1 MNLLWWAL
9 FAVLC
14 ALTVLWVLL
23 IRADARHYLESQ
35 VKVLGEKN
43 IKHIRNPHVRL
54 LFKVYAA
61 ILVFLILGFGI
72 YLSSL

>member
-1 MNLLWWAL
+1 MNILWWIF

-14 ALTVLWVLL
+14 ALTALWAIL
-23 IRADARHYLESQ
+23 IRTDARRYLESQ

-43 IKHIRNPHVRL
+43 IKHIRNPHARL
-54 LFKVYAA
+54 LFRIYIV
-61 ILVFLILGFGI
+61 ILGLLMLGFGL